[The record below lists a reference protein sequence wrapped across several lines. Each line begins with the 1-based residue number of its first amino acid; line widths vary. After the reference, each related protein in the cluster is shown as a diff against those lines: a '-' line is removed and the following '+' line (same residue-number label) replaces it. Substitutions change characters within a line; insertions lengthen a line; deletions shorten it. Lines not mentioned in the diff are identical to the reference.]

1 MEDSKNCIA
10 NKWQD
15 LIKLIIICI
24 LIWCVLD
31 HVTGILADKVDM
43 MIELY
48 DKV

>member
-15 LIKLIIICI
+15 LIKLIII
-24 LIWCVLD
+24 LIWCVLG
-31 HVTGILADKVDM
+31 HVTGILPDEVNM